1 MRDNAL
7 EYILAGSA
15 IGRLTIPKET
25 RMARLQSGDPAP
37 DLILPD
43 HLGQRMKLSER
54 WTMRPLVLLFLRH
67 FG

>member
-1 MRDNAL
+1 
-7 EYILAGSA
+7 
-15 IGRLTIPKET
+15 
-25 RMARLQSGDPAP
+25 MARLQSGDPAP